1 MSQFRVSRHNR
12 FKHNETEYILSLIYV
27 RLWDLYKQRRNPEEA
42 GALTYALHRFI
53 QNKIGPPV
61 YPRVWGVDEDG
72 APRFNWNLLYAHLV
86 EWSTFMEA
94 DDNVTIPEEVA
105 VSG

>member
-12 FKHNETEYILSLIYV
+12 FKQNETEYILSLIYV

-53 QNKIGPPV
+53 QNKIGPPA
-61 YPRVWGVDEDG
+61 YPKVWTEDEDG
-72 APRFNWNLLYAHLV
+72 TPHFEWGILHAHLLA
-86 EWSTFMEA
+86 WSETMEA
-94 DDNVTIPEEVA
+94 PDNVTLTEEVVA
-105 VSG
+105 